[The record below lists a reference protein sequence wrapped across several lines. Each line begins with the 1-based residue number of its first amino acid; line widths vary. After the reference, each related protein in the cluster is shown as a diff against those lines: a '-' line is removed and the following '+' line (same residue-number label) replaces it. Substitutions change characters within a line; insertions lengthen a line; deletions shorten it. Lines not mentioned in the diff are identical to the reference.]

1 MKLNNKNKEKI
12 IKKERTPV
20 MILTIDIGNNKLEL
34 LNIYDI
40 NNPEQDIY
48 NFCLKNKLDFNI
60 LKEINLQKISNK
72 IKLIVFQ
79 KNHLK

>member
-1 MKLNNKNKEKI
+1 MKLNNKNKEKK
-12 IKKERTPV
+12 IKEERTPV

-60 LKEINLQKISNK
+60 PKEIYLQKYQTKSN
-72 IKLIVFQ
+72 
-79 KNHLK
+79 

>member
-1 MKLNNKNKEKI
+1 MKLNNENKEKK
-12 IKKERTPV
+12 IKEERTPV